1 MDKRILSVFF
11 IMSPLAAFL
20 LLATG
25 CVTQSQLEEPPGI
38 NPDTTAVTPL
48 PDTTPVTLSKA
59 EVLQQSWDAYRQKFI
74 QADGRVIDW
83 EAQDRTV
90 SEGQAYAMLRAVL
103 ADDPDTF
110 ALALDWAEKN
120 LGRRNIETL
129 GDQLWVWKWGKD
141 DQGNWGVID
150 PNFASDAD
158 VDAIT
163 ALIFAAR
170 QWNRPDYLELAQ
182 AKLEDLW
189 ELSTVVAPNRPNSTT
204 SIRYLL
210 PGPLVAFQKE
220 GEIYFNSSYLAPYAF
235 RLFAQVDPNRDWMS
249 LVESSY
255 RLLEDEAALSTVKL
269 PSDWIALNA
278 TTGVIQSIPS
288 SDSETI
294 RSIYSFDAYRVWW
307 RVAMDAIWFDE
318 PRATQF
324 LKKHLQHLQGLWR
337 SRQVIPARID
347 LQGKALVEYEAT
359 AQYAMLYPALQI
371 AHPDIAEQILQQK
384 LYPVYQNGIWD
395 NASAYY
401 VQNLAWFG
409 LFAYDQVPDT
419 LLQPATPNR

>member
-1 MDKRILSVFF
+1 MDKRIVSVSF
-11 IMSPLAAFL
+11 ILAPIATVL

-25 CVTQSQLEEPPGI
+25 CVTHSQLENSPNVNSET
-38 NPDTTAVTPL
+38 TTATPL
-48 PDTTPVTLSKA
+48 PVTSSVVLSTA

-158 VDAIT
+158 IDAIT

-170 QWNRPDYLELAQ
+170 RWNRPEYLELAQ

-189 ELSTVVAPNRPNSTT
+189 ELSTVSAPNRSNSSTQ
-204 SIRYLL
+204 IRYIL
-210 PGPLVAFQKE
+210 PGPLDAFQKE
-220 GEIYFNSSYLAPYAF
+220 GDIYFNSSYLAPYAF

-255 RLLEDEAALSTVKL
+255 RILEDEAALSTVKL
-269 PSDWIALNA
+269 PSDWIALNQ
-278 TTGVIQSIPS
+278 TTGMIQPVRS

-294 RSIYSFDAYRVWW
+294 QSIYSFDAYRVWW

-318 PRATQF
+318 PRANQF
-324 LKKHLQHLQGLWR
+324 LTKHLQYLQELWR
-337 SRQVIPARID
+337 SRQAIPARID
-347 LQGKALVEYEAT
+347 LQGKALVDYEAT

-371 AHPDIAEQILQQK
+371 ANPAMAEQILQQK

-409 LFAYDQVPDT
+409 LFAYDEVPGN
-419 LLQPATPNR
+419 LLQPAAP